1 MKKSNTIILTMLIM
15 LSCAA
20 CSNGGNNVNASAS
33 NLAQETERKADD
45 SVTRTP
51 QDIHIVDWCW
61 IYNCKYGGVL
71 AVKRLF

>member
-33 NLAQETERKADD
+33 NLA
-45 SVTRTP
+45 
-51 QDIHIVDWCW
+51 
-61 IYNCKYGGVL
+61 
-71 AVKRLF
+71 